1 LVMSGYGAAHSL
13 YIHIPFC
20 ARKCVYCDF
29 YSIPYDESL
38 AHSYVT
44 SLIGELELV
53 KEDAGE
59 LKTVYLGGGTPT
71 TVSTLALIRLLRKI
85 RELFVIASDA
95 EISIEANPGTITRE
109 SVEALVGAGISRM
122 SIGLQSF
129 DDNELK
135 ALGRIYD
142 VQEALKAVAVARI
155 GGIANLG
162 IDLMYGLPGQTLE
175 RWSEHVSKATEIY
188 PEHISAYELTLEK
201 GTPLWKAAS
210 KGDVRKPDEDAIVS
224 MYDLTVD
231 RLTEAGYRHYE
242 ISNFARRGFDCRHN
256 LNYWN
261 RGDYLGVGAGAH
273 SFISR
278 RRRKNVSDVEK
289 YISMLKRTTLPV
301 EDETVISPEDALR
314 ELIFLGLR
322 KTEGIGIET
331 AKSQFGVDL
340 QALSTPLVVDGFLDI
355 EHGRIRLTRKGI
367 TVSNSIISSI
377 LASIEG
383 ENA

>member
-1 LVMSGYGAAHSL
+1 MSGYGAAHSL

-85 RELFVIASDA
+85 RELFVIASNA

-155 GGIANLG
+155 GGITNLG

-175 RWSEHVSKATEIY
+175 RWSEHVSKAIEIY

-201 GTPLWKAAS
+201 GTPLWKAAN

-242 ISNFARRGFDCRHN
+242 ISNFARQGFDCRHN

-340 QALSTPLVVDGFLDI
+340 QALSRPLVVDGFLDI
-355 EHGRIRLTRKGI
+355 EHDRIRLTRKGI